1 MASFQK
7 YSTKQGQFWLFITEG
22 GTDPKTGKRK
32 QIKRRRFK
40 TKKEAQIAAAQLEQE
55 IASGTYIKEQNII
68 FKDFVQEWLKL
79 YAKRAKI
86 SSVRGREKQTIRLN
100 DYFSNIKMKDISR
113 TMYQNAINDLFE
125 RGYAP
130 NTLDGIHSAGRMI
143 FKKAVELQI
152 ITSDPTEYFVMPKR
166 IATVEEVEQ
175 EKQRV
180 KYLEKEELKLF
191 LDTAKEK
198 GLDNDYMSFLLLAYS
213 GIRSGELLALQWK
226 DIDFVNNT
234 ISVTKTLY
242 NPNNNSREYTLLPP
256 KTHGSIRTIKMDENV
271 IKELKKHK
279 SEQNELK
286 MVIRNQYVDKG
297 FVFADEYGYP
307 SFNKRIQ
314 NRMKRLVKLSGITK
328 SVTPHSFRHTHTS
341 LLIEAGVGVK
351 EVQQRLGHSDINTT
365 MDIYAHMTKN
375 MEEKASQ
382 KFSELMRSFI
392 N

>member
-7 YSTKQGQFWLFITEG
+7 YTTKQGQMWQFITEG

-32 QIKRRRFK
+32 QIKRRGFK
-40 TKKEAQIAAAQLEQE
+40 TKKGAQIAAAQLEQE
-55 IASGTYIKEQNII
+55 IANGTYIKEHTIL
-68 FKDFVQEWLKL
+68 FKDFVQEWLQL

-86 SSVRGREKQTIRLN
+86 SSVRGREKQIIRLL
-100 DYFSNIKMKDISR
+100 DYFAHLKMKDITR
-113 TMYQNAINDLFE
+113 AMYQKAIDDLFDK
-125 RGYAP
+125 GYAQ
-130 NTLDGIHSAGRMI
+130 NTLDGIHSAGSMI

-152 ITSDPTEYFVMPKR
+152 ITTDPTDFFVMPKR
-166 IATVEEVEQ
+166 IETVEDIERK
-175 EKQRV
+175 KQTI

-198 GLDNDYMSFLLLAYS
+198 GLDNDYMSFLVLAYS

-234 ISVTKTLY
+234 LSVTKTLY
-242 NPNNNSREYTLLPP
+242 NPNNNSRKYTLLTP
-256 KTHGSIRTIKMDENV
+256 KTQGSIRTIKIDETV
-271 IKELKKHK
+271 IKELKRHK
-279 SEQNELK
+279 TGQNELK
-286 MVIRNQYVDKG
+286 MMNRNQYVDKD

-307 SFNKRIQ
+307 SFHKRIQ
-314 NRMKRLVKLSGITK
+314 SRMQRLLKVSGITK

-392 N
+392 K